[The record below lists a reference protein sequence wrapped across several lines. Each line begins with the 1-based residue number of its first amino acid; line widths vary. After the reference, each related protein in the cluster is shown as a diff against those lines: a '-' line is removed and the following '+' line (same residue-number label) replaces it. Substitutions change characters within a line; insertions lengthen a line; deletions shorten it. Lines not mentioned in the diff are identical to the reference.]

1 MHKNNLV
8 ILGDFIW
15 NRETHE
21 LILSSKNDAIGTTIT
36 LTKKQNDLL
45 RCLQEAHP
53 ETLKNSDIIERV
65 WGNVH
70 VSPES
75 LPRLVN
81 RTRKVLGD
89 KEKKILVNSYGY
101 GYTLNFKTASQV
113 KVKNHRT
120 TAMLKLVDPKAWNF
134 YDMVCFAFILITLIN
149 AYGAVKAVY
158 YKNDFENV
166 LQAREY
172 PEKNILRTGKTVI
185 TINGHECIY
194 EKSQLL
200 LQCPKSPDHRDFNDH

>member
-1 MHKNNLV
+1 MHKINPI

-15 NRETHE
+15 NSEAHE
-21 LILSSKNDAIGTTIT
+21 LILLKKNDGTDTTIT

-45 RCLQEAHP
+45 ICLQEAYP
-53 ETLKNSDIIERV
+53 NVLKNKDIIEKV
-65 WGNVH
+65 WEGLH

-89 KEKKILVNSYGY
+89 TDKKILVNSYGY
-101 GYTLNFKTASQV
+101 GYTLNFKT
-113 KVKNHRT
+113 T
-120 TAMLKLVDPKAWNF
+120 TQKKRNITTSMFKLMNFKALNF
-134 YDMVCFAFILITLIN
+134 YDMVCFAFILVTLFN
-149 AYGAVKAVY
+149 FYGAVKAVY
-158 YKNDFENV
+158 YKNDFEHV
-166 LQAREY
+166 IQAKEY
-172 PEKNILRTGKTVI
+172 PQKRILSTGKTII

-200 LQCPKSPDHRDFNDH
+200 LQCQKNSIDSDFNTH